1 MPGRF
6 LCEGLMPLGRS
17 RRTKR
22 EARDVGRAASVVETE
37 TVSAPSRGRQALLWL
52 IVLAL
57 PVLLLGGAELAL
69 RLAGYGQGRE
79 PLFVA
84 SPQQPTF
91 LQANPSVVR
100 RFFTDPGQAPSVS
113 IETAYFPAQK
123 PPGTFRVFVQGE
135 STTAGFPYGLGAAL
149 AGVLDQRLEREYPER
164 EIEVISTAMAAV
176 NSYALVD
183 FADEILTQQPDA
195 VMIYVGHN
203 EFLGI
208 LGVGSTMRLA
218 STPALTRAFLAV
230 RDWRLF
236 QLMSRVYARMRPAPA
251 APQPAAGDSLMAR
264 VAGQR
269 SIPLGSE
276 TYRRGVAQF
285 EQNLGRLLAKYRAAR
300 VPVFIGTVVS
310 NERDQAPLAVLAGAE
325 GEVAGAA
332 KTAYY
337 AAQDSE
343 SAGNNDAAREGYA
356 WARDLDPLRFRAP
369 SEFGEVIRRVAA
381 ANDATVV
388 DVHAAFAAASEHGLV
403 GDRLLLEHVHP
414 NLDGYFLLADAFR
427 DALVASNLIGPP
439 TNAISEAEARAGMP
453 VTEVDRYFGDYKVA
467 LIKSGWPFAPTLTQ
481 PTLPPARS
489 EGERLAQELYHQRI
503 TWPAAQDALRQH
515 HRAVGDV
522 RGYAHVTGILAD
534 AFPFTGALQFEAAAA
549 LIEQGRPREALRYS
563 LRSVELQPRD
573 VNSWLVH
580 AHGLLLTGLEPEGR
594 AALEQVLGLEPGNAT
609 AKAVL
614 GELAEK

>member
-1 MPGRF
+1 M
-6 LCEGLMPLGRS
+6 
-17 RRTKR
+17 
-22 EARDVGRAASVVETE
+22 
-37 TVSAPSRGRQALLWL
+37 WL
-52 IVLAL
+52 IMLTL
-57 PVLLLGGAELAL
+57 PLLLLGGTELAL
-69 RLAGYGQGRE
+69 RLAGYGQDRA
-79 PLFVA
+79 PLFIA
-84 SPQQPTF
+84 SPQQPAF
-91 LQANPSVVR
+91 LQANPRVVE
-100 RFFTDPGQAPSVS
+100 RFFTDPAQAPSVS

-123 PPGTFRVFVQGE
+123 PPGIFRVFVQGE

-149 AGVLDQRLEREYPER
+149 AGVIDQRLEREYPER

-183 FADEILTQQPDA
+183 FADEILAQQPDA

-236 QLMSRVYARMRPAPA
+236 QLMSRVYARMRPAAA
-251 APQPAAGDSLMAR
+251 APQSAAGDSLMAR

-285 EQNLGRLLAKYRAAR
+285 EENLGRLLAKYRAAR

-310 NERDQAPLAVLAGAE
+310 NERDQAPLAVLADAE
-325 GEVAGAA
+325 SEAAGAA
-332 KTAYY
+332 KTAYH

-343 SAGNNDAAREGYA
+343 SAGNYDAAREGYE

-369 SEFGEVIRRVAA
+369 SELGEVIRRAAA

-388 DVHAAFAAASEHGLV
+388 DVYAAFAAASEHGLV

-427 DALVASNLIGPP
+427 DALVASNLIGSP
-439 TNAISEAEARAGMP
+439 TTAISEAEAREGMP

-503 TWPAAQDALRQH
+503 TWPAAQDALRQYY
-515 HRAVGDV
+515 RAVGDV
-522 RGYAHVTGILAD
+522 RGYAHVTAILAD
-534 AFPFTGALQFEAAAA
+534 AFPFTGALQFETAAA

-563 LRSVELQPRD
+563 RRAVELQQRD

-580 AHGLLLTGLEPEGR
+580 AHGLLLTGRGPDGR
-594 AALEQVLGLEPGNAT
+594 AALEQALALEPGNPT
-609 AKAVL
+609 ARRVL
-614 GELAEK
+614 DELGAE